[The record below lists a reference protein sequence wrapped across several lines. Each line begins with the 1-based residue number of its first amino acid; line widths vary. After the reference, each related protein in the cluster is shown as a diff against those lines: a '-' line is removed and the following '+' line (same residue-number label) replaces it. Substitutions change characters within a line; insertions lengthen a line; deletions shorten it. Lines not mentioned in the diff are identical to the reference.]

1 MGFRLGLNHNWQ
13 EVNYQQFYALQNDGS
28 TKASSYTGID
38 SQGKSLHNTTFDAF
52 TVDLNFRWIIYPG
65 SEIRFVWKY
74 NIYATKSGLDLIYFN
89 TFNDLFQQPQLNSFS
104 IKALFFVDAGKWKKA
119 KKN

>member
-1 MGFRLGLNHNWQ
+1 
-13 EVNYQQFYALQNDGS
+13 
-28 TKASSYTGID
+28 
-38 SQGKSLHNTTFDAF
+38 TTFDAF

-89 TFNDLFQQPQLNSFS
+89 TFKDLFQQPQLNSFS
-104 IKALFFVDAGKWKKA
+104 IKALFFIDAGKWKKA